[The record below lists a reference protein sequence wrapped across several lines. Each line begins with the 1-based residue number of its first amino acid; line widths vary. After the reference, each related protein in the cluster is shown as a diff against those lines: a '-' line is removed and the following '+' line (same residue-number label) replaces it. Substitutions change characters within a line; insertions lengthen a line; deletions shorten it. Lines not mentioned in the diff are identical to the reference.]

1 LTEVMSNR
9 KTRRTAQMKGE
20 VDMNRIICYLVGVLS
35 VTVLASCASM
45 PVAPMED
52 RSMQKVHEIDL
63 TKNEI
68 YDISLEWMARTFF
81 DTKEVIEIRDKEN
94 GKIIGKGI
102 IAFKGKIGWFSA
114 QIPCR
119 FTLTVEAK
127 DNKYRTTYNNLVG
140 LYGES
145 QTRPEPLEQKE
156 YVDAVK
162 AKLAVIDEDLFGY
175 LKKYKSNT
183 DW

>member
-1 LTEVMSNR
+1 
-9 KTRRTAQMKGE
+9 
-20 VDMNRIICYLVGVLS
+20 MNRIIGYFAGVLS
-35 VTVLASCASM
+35 VIALASCASM

-52 RSMQKVHEIDL
+52 RSLQKVHDIDM

-81 DTKEVIEIRDKEN
+81 DNKEVIELKDKDN

-102 IAFKGKIGWFSA
+102 TTFNGKIGWFSA
-114 QIPCR
+114 NIPCR
-119 FTLTVEAK
+119 FTLIVEAK

-162 AKLAVIDEDLFGY
+162 AKLAVIDEDLYSY
-175 LKKYKSNT
+175 LKKYKSNV

>member
-1 LTEVMSNR
+1 
-9 KTRRTAQMKGE
+9 
-20 VDMNRIICYLVGVLS
+20 MNKIMCYFAGVLS
-35 VTVLASCASM
+35 VIVFASCASM
-45 PVAPMED
+45 PVAPTED

-81 DTKEVIEIRDKEN
+81 DNKEVIELKDKDS

-102 IAFKGKIGWFSA
+102 TTFKGKIGWFSA
-114 QIPCR
+114 NIPCR
-119 FTLTVEAK
+119 FTLIVEAK

-140 LYGES
+140 LYGEN
-145 QTRPEPLEQKE
+145 QTRPEPLEQE
-156 YVDAVK
+156 AYVEAVK
-162 AKLAVIDEDLFGY
+162 AKLALIDDGLYSY
-175 LKKYKSNT
+175 LQKYKSNT

>member
-1 LTEVMSNR
+1 MINR
-9 KTRRTAQMKGE
+9 TTYQAHYWMKGE
-20 VDMNRIICYLVGVLS
+20 KIMNRIMSYFVIILS
-35 VTVLASCASM
+35 VIALASCAS
-45 PVAPMED
+45 APIAPIED

-81 DTKEVIEIRDKEN
+81 DNKEVIEIKDKEN

-102 IAFKGKIGWFSA
+102 TTFKGKIGWFSA
-114 QIPCR
+114 NMPCR
-119 FTLTVEAK
+119 FTLIVEAK

-140 LYGES
+140 LYGEN

-156 YVDAVK
+156 YVDAVM
-162 AKLAVIDEDLFGY
+162 AKLAVIDDGLYSY
-175 LKKYKSNT
+175 LKKSKLKI